1 MNEQEFKEV
10 SEQTLQAIES
20 ALENCDADLDFEW
33 QGDGVLEISFE
44 NRSKIIVNRHSAAQ
58 EIWVAARSGGFH
70 FKREAGQ
77 WLDTRDNQPLAEKLS
92 ALVSQQSGESIA
104 LLI

>member
-10 SEQTLQAIES
+10 SEQTLQAVEN
-20 ALENCDADLDFEW
+20 ALENCHADLDFEW

-44 NRSKIIVNRHSAAQ
+44 NGSKIIVNRHSAAQ

-70 FKREAGQ
+70 FKYDNSQ
-77 WLDTRDNQPLAEKLS
+77 WLDTRDNQALAEKLS
-92 ALVSQQSGESIA
+92 TLVSQQSGEVIT
-104 LLI
+104 LNF

>member
-10 SEQTLQAIES
+10 SERTLHAIER

-33 QGDGVLEISFE
+33 QGDGILEICFE
-44 NRSKIIVNRHSAAQ
+44 DRSKVIVNRHSAAQ

-70 FKREAGQ
+70 FKREGGQ

-92 ALVSQQSGESIA
+92 ALISQQSGEEITLSF
-104 LLI
+104 